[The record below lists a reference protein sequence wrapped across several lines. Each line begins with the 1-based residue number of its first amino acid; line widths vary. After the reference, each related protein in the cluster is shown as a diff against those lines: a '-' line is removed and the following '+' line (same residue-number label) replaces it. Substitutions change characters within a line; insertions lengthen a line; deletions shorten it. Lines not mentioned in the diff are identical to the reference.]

1 MTEVVIEGKEKP
13 PAELLRAAPKKVISG
28 AVTIE
33 LAELVYR
40 YEKGLEISEPRKYSK
55 ERDS

>member
-1 MTEVVIEGKEKP
+1 MREGKEKP

-40 YEKGLEISEPRKYSK
+40 SEKGLEISEPRKYSK